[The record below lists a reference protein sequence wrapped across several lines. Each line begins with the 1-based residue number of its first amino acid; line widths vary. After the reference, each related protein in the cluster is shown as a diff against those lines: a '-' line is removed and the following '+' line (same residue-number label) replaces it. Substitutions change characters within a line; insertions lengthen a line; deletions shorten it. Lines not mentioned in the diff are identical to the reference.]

1 MATLPLARCARAA
14 TVGLA
19 LSGVMVVGPELPAHP
34 IAPAFAAGGIWAFE
48 ELAPPPSPDP
58 APDTGGPP
66 DPGQRPPAPPPP
78 RRHIDGD
85 PIIER

>member
-1 MATLPLARCARAA
+1 MATLPLARCARAV

-19 LSGVMVVGPELPAHP
+19 LSGVMLGNPVLLAHP
-34 IAPAFAAGGIWAFE
+34 IAPASATNEIWAFE
-48 ELAPPPSPDP
+48 EPAPPPPPDP
-58 APDTGGPP
+58 APDTAGPA
-66 DPGQRPPAPPPP
+66 DPGQPPAAPPPH